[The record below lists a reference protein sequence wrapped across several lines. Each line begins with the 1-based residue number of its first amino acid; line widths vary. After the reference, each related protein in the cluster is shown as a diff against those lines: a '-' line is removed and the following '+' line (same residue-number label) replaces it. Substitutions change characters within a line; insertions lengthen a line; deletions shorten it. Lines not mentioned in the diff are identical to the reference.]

1 MVVRKQLFRDK
12 KDLIMQKKA
21 ASIFVQT
28 LKNHGVD
35 RFFCV
40 PGESYLS
47 VMDELL
53 YSPGI
58 DVVTC
63 RHEGGAGFMAVADA
77 KCTGKAGV
85 AFVSRGPGATN
96 ASISV
101 HSAHQGGIPMVL
113 FIGQVNR
120 ISTGKMH
127 LQEMDFIKTFSDMAK
142 HVEQINTPSEIA
154 NVTARAFH
162 IAQSGIPGPVV
173 IAIPTDVLETKID
186 IQDVKQIKINPPL
199 AFPDKVEEI
208 SEILSKAQKPVL
220 VVGGQIHSSNS
231 ARDLVKLVAEKHN
244 LPVLCTYEHQDIV
257 SHDSIHYAGELGLR
271 PPEPVRKN
279 ALEADVVLV
288 VGHRFNGVPN
298 MAYKFPSTNQTFIHV
313 IPDPNSVGKIFR
325 TDHAIVADC
334 EDFLKQLSLIGDKKT
349 INKRNEWV
357 NLCHERYLNNEATL
371 SPRNANDGLDFA
383 HLIDG
388 LGKLA
393 PDNCII
399 TNDAGNFT
407 SWMHHRF
414 PFRSSMKLIGSEI
427 GAMGMGIPAAIAAAI
442 RYPDRQVFSL
452 VGDGG
457 ALMTGSELA
466 TAVAQ
471 KAKIRVIVANN
482 QHYGT
487 IRYHQELHFPTRDHY
502 ATNLVNPNFAKYGE
516 SFGLKCFTIEKIEEI
531 LPTIKKAMQVDGP
544 SLIEFKMSLELNTS
558 TTTISQ
564 LQMKK

>member
-1 MVVRKQLFRDK
+1 MT
-12 KDLIMQKKA
+12 KKA
-21 ASIFVQT
+21 ASVFVQT

-53 YSPGI
+53 HSPGI

-113 FIGQVNR
+113 FIGQINR

-162 IAQSGIPGPVV
+162 IAESGIPGPVV
-173 IAIPTDVLETKID
+173 IAIPTDVLETKVEIA
-186 IQDVKQIKINPPL
+186 DVKQIKINPPL
-199 AFPDKVEEI
+199 AFPSKVKEVSDELY
-208 SEILSKAQKPVL
+208 SAKRPVL
-220 VVGGQIHSSNS
+220 VVGGQIHISDK
-231 ARDLVKLVAEKHN
+231 ARKLVQIVAEKYN
-244 LPVLCTYEHQDIV
+244 LPVLCTYEHQDIF
-257 SHDSIHYAGELGLR
+257 SHNHKHYAGELGLR
-271 PPEPVRKN
+271 PPEPIRKN
-279 ALEADVVLV
+279 ALEADLVLV

-298 MAYKFPSTNQTFIHV
+298 MAYKFPSPKQKFIHV
-313 IPDPNSVGKIFR
+313 LPDPNSIGKIFR
-325 TDHAIVADC
+325 TDLSIVADG
-334 EDFLKQLSLIGDKKT
+334 ENFLEQLSMVDS
-349 INKRNEWV
+349 NKVSSNKDEWV
-357 NLCHERYLNNEATL
+357 KLCHNRYLENDATKP
-371 SPRNANDGLDFA
+371 PRNANDGLDFA
-383 HLIDG
+383 HLIDS

-393 PDNCII
+393 PEDAII

-414 PFRSSMKLIGSEI
+414 PFKSSMKLIGSEI
-427 GAMGMGIPAAIAAAI
+427 GAMGMGIPAGVAAAL
-442 RYPDRQVFSL
+442 RYPNRQVFSI

-471 KAKIRVIVANN
+471 KAKIRVIIANN

-487 IRYHQELHFPTRDHY
+487 IRYHQEVHFPSRNHY
-502 ATNLVNPNFAKYGE
+502 ATNLVNPDFAKYGE
-516 SFGLKCFTIEKIEEI
+516 SFGLQCFTINEVEDII
-531 LPTIKKAMQVDGP
+531 PTIQKAMEVDGP

-564 LQMKK
+564 LQIK

>member
-1 MVVRKQLFRDK
+1 ML
-12 KDLIMQKKA
+12 KKA
-21 ASIFVQT
+21 ASVFVQT

-58 DVVTC
+58 EVVTC

-101 HSAHQGGIPMVL
+101 HSAHQGGVPMVL

-162 IAQSGIPGPVV
+162 IAESGIPGPVV
-173 IAIPTDVLETKID
+173 IAIPTDVLESKIESE
-186 IQDVKQIKINPPL
+186 DVKRIKINPPL
-199 AFPDKVEEI
+199 AFPEKVKEV
-208 SEILSKAQKPVL
+208 SNLLSNAKKPVL
-220 VVGGQIHSSNS
+220 VVGGQVHITTRS
-231 ARDLVKLVAEKHN
+231 RKLVEKVAKVHN

-257 SHDSIHYAGELGLR
+257 SNDNLHYAGELGLR

-279 ALEADVVLV
+279 ALEADLVLV

-298 MAYKFPSTNQTFIHV
+298 MAYKFPSSKQTFIHV
-313 IPDPNSVGKIFR
+313 IPDPNTIGKIFR
-325 TDHAIVADC
+325 TDMGIVADS
-334 EDFLKQLSLIGDKKT
+334 ENFLDQLSKFS
-349 INKRNEWV
+349 NNNANNERNEWV
-357 NLCHERYLNNEATL
+357 KLCHYRYLNNDATIT
-371 SPRNANDGLDFA
+371 PRNANDGLDFA
-383 HLIDG
+383 HFIDG
-388 LGKLA
+388 LGKIA
-393 PDNCII
+393 PENSII

-414 PFRSSMKLIGSEI
+414 PFKSTMKLIGSEI
-427 GAMGMGIPAAIAAAI
+427 GAMGMGIPAGIAASL
-442 RYPDRQVFSL
+442 RFPDKQVFSI

-466 TAVAQ
+466 TAVAH

-482 QHYGT
+482 NHYGT
-487 IRYHQELHFPTRDHY
+487 IRYHQEVHFPTRDHY
-502 ATNLVNPNFAKYGE
+502 ATNLVNPDFAKYGE
-516 SFGLKCFTIEKIEEI
+516 SFGLKCFTINETEEI
-531 LPTIKKAMQVDGP
+531 LPTIKSAMEVDGP
-544 SLIEFKMSLELNTS
+544 SLVEFKMSLELNTS
-558 TTTISQ
+558 TRTISQ
-564 LQMKK
+564 LQI

>member
-1 MVVRKQLFRDK
+1 MT
-12 KDLIMQKKA
+12 KKA
-21 ASIFVQT
+21 ASVFVQT

-53 YSPGI
+53 HSPGI

-113 FIGQVNR
+113 FIGQINR

-162 IAQSGIPGPVV
+162 IAESGIPGPVV
-173 IAIPTDVLETKID
+173 IAIPTDVLESKVEIAD
-186 IQDVKQIKINPPL
+186 AKQIKINPPL
-199 AFPDKVEEI
+199 AFPSKVKEVS
-208 SEILSKAQKPVL
+208 SELHSAKKPVL
-220 VVGGQIHSSNS
+220 VVGGQIHVSDK
-231 ARDLVKLVAEKHN
+231 ARKLVQVVAEKYN
-244 LPVLCTYEHQDIV
+244 LPVLCTYEHQDIF
-257 SHDSIHYAGELGLR
+257 SHNHKHYAGELGLR
-271 PPEPVRKN
+271 PPEPIRQN
-279 ALEADVVLV
+279 ALEADLVLV

-298 MAYKFPSTNQTFIHV
+298 MAYKFPSPKQKFIHV
-313 IPDPNSVGKIFR
+313 LPDPNSIGKIFR
-325 TDHAIVADC
+325 TDLSIVADG
-334 EDFLKQLSLIGDKKT
+334 ENFLEQLSKIDDNLTSANKDK
-349 INKRNEWV
+349 WV
-357 NLCHERYLNNEATL
+357 SLCHQRYLENDATKP
-371 SPRNANDGLDFA
+371 PRNANDGLDFA

-388 LGKLA
+388 LGQLA
-393 PDNCII
+393 PEDAII

-414 PFRSSMKLIGSEI
+414 PFKSSMKLIGSEI
-427 GAMGMGIPAAIAAAI
+427 GAMGMGIPAGVAAAL
-442 RYPDRQVFSL
+442 RYPNRQVFSI

-471 KAKIRVIVANN
+471 KAKIRVIIANN

-487 IRYHQELHFPTRDHY
+487 IRFHQEVHFPTRNHY
-502 ATNLVNPNFAKYGE
+502 ATNLVNPDFAKYGE
-516 SFGLKCFTIEKIEEI
+516 SFGLECFTINEVEDII
-531 LPTIKKAMQVDGP
+531 PTIQKAMAVDGP

-564 LQMKK
+564 LQIK

>member
-1 MVVRKQLFRDK
+1 ML
-12 KDLIMQKKA
+12 KKA
-21 ASIFVQT
+21 ASVFVQT

-58 DVVTC
+58 EVVTC

-101 HSAHQGGIPMVL
+101 HSAHQGGVPMVL

-162 IAQSGIPGPVV
+162 IAESGIPGPVV
-173 IAIPTDVLETKID
+173 IAIPTDVLESKIESE
-186 IQDVKQIKINPPL
+186 DVKRIKINPPL
-199 AFPDKVEEI
+199 AFPEKVKEV
-208 SEILSKAQKPVL
+208 SNLLSNAKKPVL
-220 VVGGQIHSSNS
+220 VVGGQVHISTKS
-231 ARDLVKLVAEKHN
+231 RKLVEKVAKAHN
-244 LPVLCTYEHQDIV
+244 LPVLCTYEHQDII
-257 SHDSIHYAGELGLR
+257 SNDNLHYAGELGLR
-271 PPEPVRKN
+271 PPEPIRKN
-279 ALEADVVLV
+279 ALEADLVLV

-298 MAYKFPSTNQTFIHV
+298 MAYKFPSSKQMFVHV
-313 IPDPNSVGKIFR
+313 IPDPNTIGKIFR
-325 TDHAIVADC
+325 TDMGIVADS
-334 EDFLKQLSLIGDKKT
+334 ENFLEQLSNFVT
-349 INKRNEWV
+349 NCRNSERDEWV
-357 NLCHERYLNNEATL
+357 KLCHYRYLNNDATVT
-371 SPRNANDGLDFA
+371 PRNANDGLDFA
-383 HLIDG
+383 HFIDG
-388 LGKLA
+388 LGKVA
-393 PDNCII
+393 PENSII

-414 PFRSSMKLIGSEI
+414 PFKSTMKLIGSEI
-427 GAMGMGIPAAIAAAI
+427 GAMGMGIPAGIAAAL
-442 RYPDRQVFSL
+442 RFPDKQVFSI

-466 TAVAQ
+466 TAVAH

-482 QHYGT
+482 NHYGT
-487 IRYHQELHFPTRDHY
+487 IRYHQEVHFPTRDHY
-502 ATNLVNPNFAKYGE
+502 ATKLVNPDFAKYGE
-516 SFGLKCFTIEKIEEI
+516 SFGLKCFTIHNTEEI
-531 LPTIKKAMQVDGP
+531 LPTIKSAMKVDGP

-564 LQMKK
+564 LQTN

>member
-1 MVVRKQLFRDK
+1 MS
-12 KDLIMQKKA
+12 KKA
-21 ASIFVQT
+21 ASVFVQT

-58 DVVTC
+58 EVVTC

-101 HSAHQGGIPMVL
+101 HSAQQGGVPMVL

-162 IAQSGIPGPVV
+162 IAESGIPGPVV
-173 IAIPTDVLETKID
+173 IAIPTDVLETKIETE
-186 IQDVKQIKINPPL
+186 DVKRIKINPPL
-199 AFPDKVEEI
+199 AFPDKVKEV
-208 SEILSKAQKPVL
+208 SNLLSNAKKPVL
-220 VVGGQIHSSNS
+220 VVGGQVHISTRS
-231 ARDLVKLVAEKHN
+231 RKLVEKVAKAHN
-244 LPVLCTYEHQDIV
+244 LPVLCTYEHQDII
-257 SHDSIHYAGELGLR
+257 SNDNLHYAGELGLR
-271 PPEPVRKN
+271 PPEPIRKN
-279 ALEADVVLV
+279 ALEADLVLV

-298 MAYKFPSTNQTFIHV
+298 MAYKFPSSKQMFIHV
-313 IPDPNSVGKIFR
+313 IPDPNTIGKIFR
-325 TDHAIVADC
+325 TDMGIVADS
-334 EDFLKQLSLIGDKKT
+334 ENFLDQLSKFSNNNTNSERD
-349 INKRNEWV
+349 EWV
-357 NLCHERYLNNEATL
+357 KLCHYRYLNNDATET
-371 SPRNANDGLDFA
+371 PRNANDGLDFA
-383 HLIDG
+383 HFIDG
-388 LGKLA
+388 LGKIA
-393 PDNCII
+393 PENSII

-414 PFRSSMKLIGSEI
+414 PFKSTMKLIGSEI
-427 GAMGMGIPAAIAAAI
+427 GAMGMGIPAGIAAAL
-442 RYPDRQVFSL
+442 RFPDRQVFSI

-482 QHYGT
+482 NHYGT
-487 IRYHQELHFPTRDHY
+487 IRYHQEVHFPTRDHY
-502 ATNLVNPNFAKYGE
+502 ATNLVNPDFAKYGE
-516 SFGLKCFTIEKIEEI
+516 SFGLKCFTIHNTEEI
-531 LPTIKKAMQVDGP
+531 LPTIKSAMEVDGP

-564 LQMKK
+564 LQTN

>member
-1 MVVRKQLFRDK
+1 ML
-12 KDLIMQKKA
+12 KKA
-21 ASIFVQT
+21 ASVFVQT

-58 DVVTC
+58 EVVTC

-101 HSAHQGGIPMVL
+101 HSAHQGGVPMVL

-162 IAQSGIPGPVV
+162 IAESGIPGPVV
-173 IAIPTDVLETKID
+173 IAIPTDVLESKIESE
-186 IQDVKQIKINPPL
+186 DVKRIKINPPL
-199 AFPDKVEEI
+199 AFPEKVKEV
-208 SEILSKAQKPVL
+208 SNLLSNAKKPVL
-220 VVGGQIHSSNS
+220 VVGGQVHISTRS
-231 ARDLVKLVAEKHN
+231 RKLVEKVAKAHN
-244 LPVLCTYEHQDIV
+244 LPVLCTYEHQDII
-257 SHDSIHYAGELGLR
+257 SNDNLHYAGELGLR

-279 ALEADVVLV
+279 ALEADLVLV

-298 MAYKFPSTNQTFIHV
+298 MAYKFPSSKQMFIHV
-313 IPDPNSVGKIFR
+313 IPDPNTIGKIFR
-325 TDHAIVADC
+325 TDMGIVA
-334 EDFLKQLSLIGDKKT
+334 ESENFLEQLSNFVNNSK
-349 INKRNEWV
+349 NNERNEWV
-357 NLCHERYLNNEATL
+357 KLCHYRYLNNDATAT
-371 SPRNANDGLDFA
+371 PRNANDGLDFA
-383 HLIDG
+383 HFIDG
-388 LGKLA
+388 LGEIA
-393 PDNCII
+393 PENSII

-414 PFRSSMKLIGSEI
+414 PFKYTMKLIGSEI
-427 GAMGMGIPAAIAAAI
+427 GAMGMGIPAGIAAAL
-442 RYPDRQVFSL
+442 RFPDKQVFSI

-466 TAVAQ
+466 TAVAH

-482 QHYGT
+482 NHYGT
-487 IRYHQELHFPTRDHY
+487 IRYHQEVHFPTRDHY
-502 ATNLVNPNFAKYGE
+502 ATKLVNPDFAKYGE
-516 SFGLKCFTIEKIEEI
+516 SFGLKCFTIHNTEEI
-531 LPTIKKAMQVDGP
+531 LPTIKSAMKVDGP

-564 LQMKK
+564 LQTS

>member
-1 MVVRKQLFRDK
+1 MT
-12 KDLIMQKKA
+12 KKA
-21 ASIFVQT
+21 ASVFVQT

-53 YSPGI
+53 HSPGI

-63 RHEGGAGFMAVADA
+63 RHEGGAGFMAAADA

-96 ASISV
+96 ASIAV

-127 LQEMDFIKTFSDMAK
+127 LQEMDFNKTFSDMAK
-142 HVEQINTPSEIA
+142 HIEQINTPSEIA

-162 IAQSGIPGPVV
+162 IAESGIPGPVV
-173 IAIPTDVLETKID
+173 IAIPTDVLEAKVEIE
-186 IQDVKQIKINPPL
+186 DVKKIKINPPL
-199 AFPDKVEEI
+199 AFPSKVKEVSDELNSAI
-208 SEILSKAQKPVL
+208 RPVI
-220 VVGGQIHSSNS
+220 VVGGQIHVSDK
-231 ARDLVKLVAEKHN
+231 ARKLVQIVAEKYN
-244 LPVLCTYEHQDIV
+244 LPVLCTYEHQDIF
-257 SHDSIHYAGELGLR
+257 SHDHKHYAGELGLR
-271 PPEPVRKN
+271 PPEPIRQN
-279 ALEADVVLV
+279 ALEADLVLV

-298 MAYKFPSTNQTFIHV
+298 MAYKFPSLTQKFIHV
-313 IPDPNSVGKIFR
+313 LPDSNSIGKIFR
-325 TDHAIVADC
+325 TDLSIVADG
-334 EDFLKQLSLIGDKKT
+334 ENFLEQLSLIEDTKT
-349 INKRNEWV
+349 SSNKDEWV
-357 NLCHERYLNNEATL
+357 KLCHKRYLENDATKP
-371 SPRNANDGLDFA
+371 PRNANDGLDFSY
-383 HLIDG
+383 LIDG

-393 PDNCII
+393 PQNSII

-414 PFRSSMKLIGSEI
+414 PFKSSMKLIGSEI
-427 GAMGMGIPAAIAAAI
+427 GAMGMGIPAGVAASL
-442 RYPDRQVFSL
+442 RYPDRQIFSI

-487 IRYHQELHFPTRDHY
+487 IRYHQEVHFPTRNHY

-516 SFGLKCFTIEKIEEI
+516 SFGLKCFTINEVEEVI
-531 LPTIKKAMQVDGP
+531 PTIQKAMEVDGP

-558 TTTISQ
+558 TTTLTQ
-564 LQMKK
+564 LQMK

>member
-1 MVVRKQLFRDK
+1 MA
-12 KDLIMQKKA
+12 KKA
-21 ASIFVQT
+21 ASVFVKT
-28 LKNHGVD
+28 LKNHGVN

-53 YSPGI
+53 SSPGI

-77 KCTGKAGV
+77 KCTGKSGV

-101 HSAHQGGIPMVL
+101 HSAHQGAIPMVL

-154 NVTARAFH
+154 NITARAFH
-162 IAQSGIPGPVV
+162 IAESGIPGPVV
-173 IAIPTDVLETKID
+173 IAIPTDVLEAKVEVD
-186 IQDVKQIKINPPL
+186 DVKQIKVNPPL
-199 AFPDKVEEI
+199 AFPEKVVEV
-208 SEILSKAQKPVL
+208 SNILSNAKKPVL
-220 VVGGQIHSSNS
+220 VVGGQIHISTKS
-231 ARDLVKLVAEKHN
+231 RELVSKVAEIHN

-257 SHDSIHYAGELGLR
+257 SHNHPHYAGELGLR
-271 PPEPVRKN
+271 PPEPIRKN

-298 MAYKFPSTNQTFIHV
+298 MAYKFPSSKQTFIHV
-313 IPDPNSVGKIFR
+313 IPDPNTLGKIFR
-325 TDHAIVADC
+325 TDMGIVADSKN
-334 EDFLKQLSLIGDKKT
+334 FLEQLSTIEKKKT
-349 INKRNEWV
+349 NKERDEWV
-357 NLCHERYLNNEATL
+357 KLCHHRYLNNNATQP
-371 SPRNANDGLDFA
+371 PRNANDGLDFA
-383 HLIDG
+383 HLIDA
-388 LGKLA
+388 LGELA
-393 PDNCII
+393 PENSII

-414 PFRSSMKLIGSEI
+414 PFRSSMILIGSEI
-427 GAMGMGIPAAIAAAI
+427 GAMGMGIPAGVAAAL
-442 RYPDRQVFSL
+442 RFPNRQVFSI

-466 TAVAQ
+466 TAVA
-471 KAKIRVIVANN
+471 KNAKMIVIVANN

-487 IRYHQELHFPTRDHY
+487 IRYHQEVHFPTRDHY
-502 ATNLVNPNFAKYGE
+502 ATNLVNPDFAKYGE

-531 LPTIKKAMQVDGP
+531 LPAIQAAMDVNGP

-558 TTTISQ
+558 TTTITQ
-564 LQMKK
+564 LQMN

>member
-1 MVVRKQLFRDK
+1 MT
-12 KDLIMQKKA
+12 KKA
-21 ASIFVQT
+21 ASVFVQT

-53 YSPGI
+53 HSPGI

-96 ASISV
+96 ASIAV

-127 LQEMDFIKTFSDMAK
+127 LQEMDFNKTFSDMAK
-142 HVEQINTPSEIA
+142 HIEQINTPSEIA

-162 IAQSGIPGPVV
+162 IAESGIPGPVV
-173 IAIPTDVLETKID
+173 IAIPTDVLEAKVEIE
-186 IQDVKQIKINPPL
+186 DVKKIKINPPL
-199 AFPDKVEEI
+199 AFPSKVKEVSDELNSAI
-208 SEILSKAQKPVL
+208 RPVI
-220 VVGGQIHSSNS
+220 VVGGQIHVSDK
-231 ARDLVKLVAEKHN
+231 ARNLVQIVAEKYN
-244 LPVLCTYEHQDIV
+244 LPVLCTYEHQDIF
-257 SHDSIHYAGELGLR
+257 SHNHKHYAGELGLR
-271 PPEPVRKN
+271 PPEPIRQN
-279 ALEADVVLV
+279 ALEADLVLV

-298 MAYKFPSTNQTFIHV
+298 MAYKFPSSTQKFIHV
-313 IPDPNSVGKIFR
+313 LPDPNSIGKIFR
-325 TDHAIVADC
+325 TDLSIVADG
-334 EDFLKQLSLIGDKKT
+334 ENFLEQLSLIEDTKT
-349 INKRNEWV
+349 SSNKDEWV
-357 NLCHERYLNNEATL
+357 KLCHKRYLENDATKP
-371 SPRNANDGLDFA
+371 PRNANDGLDFA

-393 PDNCII
+393 PPNSII

-414 PFRSSMKLIGSEI
+414 PFKSSMRLIGSEI
-427 GAMGMGIPAAIAAAI
+427 GAMGMGIPAGVAASL
-442 RYPDRQVFSL
+442 RYPDRQIFSI

-487 IRYHQELHFPTRDHY
+487 IRYHQEVHFPTRNHY

-516 SFGLKCFTIEKIEEI
+516 SFGLKCFTINEVEEVI
-531 LPTIKKAMQVDGP
+531 PTIKKAMEVDGP

-558 TTTISQ
+558 TTTLTQ
-564 LQMKK
+564 LQIK

>member
-1 MVVRKQLFRDK
+1 ML
-12 KDLIMQKKA
+12 KKA
-21 ASIFVQT
+21 ASVFVQT

-58 DVVTC
+58 EVVTC

-101 HSAHQGGIPMVL
+101 HSAHQGGVPMVL

-162 IAQSGIPGPVV
+162 IAESGIPGPVV
-173 IAIPTDVLETKID
+173 IAIPTDVLESKIESE
-186 IQDVKQIKINPPL
+186 DVKRIKINPPL
-199 AFPDKVEEI
+199 AFPEKVKEV
-208 SEILSKAQKPVL
+208 SNLLSNAKKPVL
-220 VVGGQIHSSNS
+220 VVGGQVHITTRS
-231 ARDLVKLVAEKHN
+231 RKLVEKVAKAHN
-244 LPVLCTYEHQDIV
+244 LPVLCTYEHQDII
-257 SHDSIHYAGELGLR
+257 SNDNLHYAGELGLR
-271 PPEPVRKN
+271 PPEPIRKN
-279 ALEADVVLV
+279 ALEADLVLV

-298 MAYKFPSTNQTFIHV
+298 MAYKFPSSKQTFIHV
-313 IPDPNSVGKIFR
+313 IPDPNTIGKIFR
-325 TDHAIVADC
+325 TDMGIVADS
-334 EDFLKQLSLIGDKKT
+334 ENFLDQLSKFSNNNT
-349 INKRNEWV
+349 NNERNEWV
-357 NLCHERYLNNEATL
+357 KLCHYRYLNNDATVT
-371 SPRNANDGLDFA
+371 PRNANDGLDFA
-383 HLIDG
+383 HFIDG
-388 LGKLA
+388 LGKIA
-393 PDNCII
+393 PENSII

-414 PFRSSMKLIGSEI
+414 PFKSTMKLIGSEI
-427 GAMGMGIPAAIAAAI
+427 GAMGMGIPAGIAAAL
-442 RYPDRQVFSL
+442 RFPDRQVFSI

-466 TAVAQ
+466 TAVAH

-482 QHYGT
+482 NHYGT
-487 IRYHQELHFPTRDHY
+487 IRYHQEVHFPTRDHY
-502 ATNLVNPNFAKYGE
+502 ATNL
-516 SFGLKCFTIEKIEEI
+516 S
-531 LPTIKKAMQVDGP
+531 
-544 SLIEFKMSLELNTS
+544 
-558 TTTISQ
+558 
-564 LQMKK
+564 

>member
-1 MVVRKQLFRDK
+1 MT
-12 KDLIMQKKA
+12 KKA
-21 ASIFVQT
+21 ASVFVQT

-53 YSPGI
+53 HSPGI

-96 ASISV
+96 ASIAV

-127 LQEMDFIKTFSDMAK
+127 LQEMDFYKTFSDMAK
-142 HVEQINTPSEIA
+142 HIEQINTPSEIA

-162 IAQSGIPGPVV
+162 IAESGIPGPVV
-173 IAIPTDVLETKID
+173 IAIPTDVLEAKVEIE
-186 IQDVKQIKINPPL
+186 DVKKIKINPPL
-199 AFPDKVEEI
+199 AFPSKVKEVSDELNSAI
-208 SEILSKAQKPVL
+208 RPVI
-220 VVGGQIHSSNS
+220 VVGVQIHVSDK
-231 ARDLVKLVAEKHN
+231 ARKLVQIVAEKYN
-244 LPVLCTYEHQDIV
+244 LPVLCTYEHQDIF
-257 SHDSIHYAGELGLR
+257 SHDHKHYAGELGLR
-271 PPEPVRKN
+271 PPEPIRQN
-279 ALEADVVLV
+279 ALEADLVLV

-298 MAYKFPSTNQTFIHV
+298 MAYKFPSSTQKFIHV
-313 IPDPNSVGKIFR
+313 LPDPNSIGKIFR
-325 TDHAIVADC
+325 TDLSIVADS
-334 EDFLKQLSLIGDKKT
+334 ENFLEQLSLIEYTKT
-349 INKRNEWV
+349 SSNKNEWV
-357 NLCHERYLNNEATL
+357 KLCHKRYLENDATKP
-371 SPRNANDGLDFA
+371 PRNANDGLDFA

-393 PDNCII
+393 PHNSII

-414 PFRSSMKLIGSEI
+414 PFKSSMRLIGSEI
-427 GAMGMGIPAAIAAAI
+427 GAMGMGIPAGVAASL
-442 RYPDRQVFSL
+442 RYPDRQIFSI

-487 IRYHQELHFPTRDHY
+487 IRYHQEVHFPTRNHY

-516 SFGLKCFTIEKIEEI
+516 SFGLKCFTINEVQEVI
-531 LPTIKKAMQVDGP
+531 PTIKKAMEVDGP

-558 TTTISQ
+558 TTTLTQ
-564 LQMKK
+564 LQMK

>member
-1 MVVRKQLFRDK
+1 ML
-12 KDLIMQKKA
+12 KKA
-21 ASIFVQT
+21 ASVFVQT

-58 DVVTC
+58 EVVTC

-101 HSAHQGGIPMVL
+101 HSAHQGGVPMVL
-113 FIGQVNR
+113 FVGQVNR

-162 IAQSGIPGPVV
+162 IAESGIPGPVV
-173 IAIPTDVLETKID
+173 IAIPTDVLETKIETE
-186 IQDVKQIKINPPL
+186 DVKRIKINPPL
-199 AFPDKVEEI
+199 AFPDKVKEV
-208 SEILSKAQKPVL
+208 SDLLSNAKKPVL
-220 VVGGQIHSSNS
+220 VVGGQVHIS
-231 ARDLVKLVAEKHN
+231 ARSRKLVEEVANTHN
-244 LPVLCTYEHQDIV
+244 LPVLCTYEHQDII
-257 SHDSIHYAGELGLR
+257 SNDNLHYAGELGLR
-271 PPEPVRKN
+271 PPEPIRKN
-279 ALEADVVLV
+279 ALEADLVLV

-298 MAYKFPSTNQTFIHV
+298 MAYKFPSSKQTFIHV
-313 IPDPNSVGKIFR
+313 IPDPNTIGKIFR
-325 TDHAIVADC
+325 TDMGIVA
-334 EDFLKQLSLIGDKKT
+334 ESENFLEQLSNFVNNSK
-349 INKRNEWV
+349 NNERNEWV
-357 NLCHERYLNNEATL
+357 KLCHYRYLNNDATAT
-371 SPRNANDGLDFA
+371 PRNANDGLDFA
-383 HLIDG
+383 HFIDG
-388 LGKLA
+388 LGEIA
-393 PDNCII
+393 PENSII

-414 PFRSSMKLIGSEI
+414 PFKSTMKLIGSEI
-427 GAMGMGIPAAIAAAI
+427 GAMGMGIPAGIAAAL
-442 RYPDRQVFSL
+442 RFPDRQVFSI

-471 KAKIRVIVANN
+471 RAKIRVIVANN
-482 QHYGT
+482 NHYGT
-487 IRYHQELHFPTRDHY
+487 IRYHQEVHFPTRDHY
-502 ATNLVNPNFAKYGE
+502 ATNLVNPDFAKYGE
-516 SFGLKCFTIEKIEEI
+516 SFGLKCFIINNTEEI
-531 LPTIKKAMQVDGP
+531 LPTIKSAMEVDGP

-564 LQMKK
+564 LQTN

>member
-1 MVVRKQLFRDK
+1 MVVRKQLFKDK

-101 HSAHQGGIPMVL
+101 HSAQQGGIPMVL

-231 ARDLVKLVAEKHN
+231 ARDLVKLVVEKHN

-516 SFGLKCFTIEKIEEI
+516 SFGLECFTIEKIEEI

>member
-1 MVVRKQLFRDK
+1 MT
-12 KDLIMQKKA
+12 KKA
-21 ASIFVQT
+21 ASVFVQT

-53 YSPGI
+53 HSPGI

-63 RHEGGAGFMAVADA
+63 RHEGGAGFMAAADA

-96 ASISV
+96 ASIAV

-127 LQEMDFIKTFSDMAK
+127 LQEMDFNKTFSDMAK
-142 HVEQINTPSEIA
+142 HIEQINTPSEIA

-162 IAQSGIPGPVV
+162 IAESGIPGPVV
-173 IAIPTDVLETKID
+173 IAIPTDVLEAKVEIE
-186 IQDVKQIKINPPL
+186 DVKKIKINPPL
-199 AFPDKVEEI
+199 AFPSKVKEVSDELNSAI
-208 SEILSKAQKPVL
+208 RPVI
-220 VVGGQIHSSNS
+220 VVGGQIHVSDK
-231 ARDLVKLVAEKHN
+231 ARKLVQIVAEKYN
-244 LPVLCTYEHQDIV
+244 LPVLCTYEHQDIF
-257 SHDSIHYAGELGLR
+257 SHDHKHYAGELGLR
-271 PPEPVRKN
+271 PPEPIRQN
-279 ALEADVVLV
+279 ALEADLVLV

-298 MAYKFPSTNQTFIHV
+298 MAYKFPSLTQKFIHV
-313 IPDPNSVGKIFR
+313 LPDSNSIGKIFR
-325 TDHAIVADC
+325 TDLSIVADG
-334 EDFLKQLSLIGDKKT
+334 ENFLEQLSLIEDTKT
-349 INKRNEWV
+349 SSNKDEWV
-357 NLCHERYLNNEATL
+357 KLCHKRYLENDATKP
-371 SPRNANDGLDFA
+371 PRNANDGLDFA

-393 PDNCII
+393 PQNSII

-414 PFRSSMKLIGSEI
+414 PFKSSMKLIGSEI
-427 GAMGMGIPAAIAAAI
+427 GAMGMGIPAGVAASL
-442 RYPDRQVFSL
+442 RYPDRQIFSI

-487 IRYHQELHFPTRDHY
+487 IRYHQEVHFPTRNHY

-516 SFGLKCFTIEKIEEI
+516 SFGLKCFTINEVEEVI
-531 LPTIKKAMQVDGP
+531 PTIQKAMEVDGP

-558 TTTISQ
+558 TTTLTQ
-564 LQMKK
+564 LQMK

>member
-1 MVVRKQLFRDK
+1 ML
-12 KDLIMQKKA
+12 KKA
-21 ASIFVQT
+21 ASVFVQT

-58 DVVTC
+58 EVVTC

-101 HSAHQGGIPMVL
+101 HSAHQGGVPMVL

-162 IAQSGIPGPVV
+162 IAESGIPGPVV
-173 IAIPTDVLETKID
+173 IAIPTDVLESKIESE
-186 IQDVKQIKINPPL
+186 DVKRIKINPPL
-199 AFPDKVEEI
+199 AFPEKVKEV
-208 SEILSKAQKPVL
+208 SNLLSNAKKPVL
-220 VVGGQIHSSNS
+220 VVGGQVHITTRS
-231 ARDLVKLVAEKHN
+231 RTLVEKVAKAHN
-244 LPVLCTYEHQDIV
+244 LPVLCTYEHQDII
-257 SHDSIHYAGELGLR
+257 SNDNLHYAGELGLR
-271 PPEPVRKN
+271 PPEPIRKN
-279 ALEADVVLV
+279 ALEADLVLV

-298 MAYKFPSTNQTFIHV
+298 MAYKFPSSKQMFVHV
-313 IPDPNSVGKIFR
+313 IPDPNTIGKIFR
-325 TDHAIVADC
+325 TDMGIVADS
-334 EDFLKQLSLIGDKKT
+334 ENFLEQLSNFVT
-349 INKRNEWV
+349 NCRNSERDEWV
-357 NLCHERYLNNEATL
+357 KLCHYRYLNNDATVT
-371 SPRNANDGLDFA
+371 PRNANDGLDFA
-383 HLIDG
+383 HFIDG
-388 LGKLA
+388 LGKVA
-393 PDNCII
+393 PENSII

-414 PFRSSMKLIGSEI
+414 PFKSTMKLIGSEI
-427 GAMGMGIPAAIAAAI
+427 GAMGMGIPAGIAAAL
-442 RYPDRQVFSL
+442 RFPDKQVFSI

-466 TAVAQ
+466 TAVAH

-482 QHYGT
+482 NHYGT
-487 IRYHQELHFPTRDHY
+487 IRYHQEVHFPTRDHY
-502 ATNLVNPNFAKYGE
+502 ATKLVNPDFAKYGE
-516 SFGLKCFTIEKIEEI
+516 SFGLKCFTIYNTEQIF
-531 LPTIKKAMQVDGP
+531 PTIKSAMEVDGP

-564 LQMKK
+564 LQTN

>member
-1 MVVRKQLFRDK
+1 ML
-12 KDLIMQKKA
+12 KKA
-21 ASIFVQT
+21 ASVFVQT

-58 DVVTC
+58 EVVTC

-101 HSAHQGGIPMVL
+101 HSAHQGGVPMVL

-162 IAQSGIPGPVV
+162 IAESGIQGPVV
-173 IAIPTDVLETKID
+173 IAIPTDVLESKIESE
-186 IQDVKQIKINPPL
+186 DVKRIKINPPL
-199 AFPDKVEEI
+199 AFPEKVKEV
-208 SEILSKAQKPVL
+208 SNLLSNAKKPVL
-220 VVGGQIHSSNS
+220 VVGGQVQISTRS
-231 ARDLVKLVAEKHN
+231 RKLVEKVAKAHN
-244 LPVLCTYEHQDIV
+244 LPVLCTYEHQDII
-257 SHDSIHYAGELGLR
+257 SNDNLHYAGELGLR
-271 PPEPVRKN
+271 PPEPIRKN
-279 ALEADVVLV
+279 ALEADLVLV

-298 MAYKFPSTNQTFIHV
+298 MAYKFPSSKQIFIHV
-313 IPDPNSVGKIFR
+313 IPDPNTIGKIFR
-325 TDHAIVADC
+325 TDMGIVADS
-334 EDFLKQLSLIGDKKT
+334 ENFLEQLSNFVNNST
-349 INKRNEWV
+349 NNERNEWV
-357 NLCHERYLNNEATL
+357 KLCHYRYLNNDATAT
-371 SPRNANDGLDFA
+371 PKNANDGLDFA
-383 HLIDG
+383 HFIDG
-388 LGKLA
+388 LGEIA
-393 PDNCII
+393 PENSII

-414 PFRSSMKLIGSEI
+414 PFKSTMKLIGSEI
-427 GAMGMGIPAAIAAAI
+427 GAMGMGIPAGIAAAL
-442 RYPDRQVFSL
+442 RFPDRQVFSI

-482 QHYGT
+482 NHYGT
-487 IRYHQELHFPTRDHY
+487 IRYHQEVHFPTRHHY
-502 ATNLVNPNFAKYGE
+502 ATNLVNPDFAKYGE
-516 SFGLKCFTIEKIEEI
+516 SFGLKCFTIYNTKEI
-531 LPTIKKAMQVDGP
+531 LPTIKSAMEVEGP

-558 TTTISQ
+558 TATISQ
-564 LQMKK
+564 IQTK

>member
-1 MVVRKQLFRDK
+1 MT
-12 KDLIMQKKA
+12 KKA
-21 ASIFVQT
+21 ASVFVQT

-53 YSPGI
+53 HSPGI

-113 FIGQVNR
+113 FIGQINR

-162 IAQSGIPGPVV
+162 IAESGIPGPVV
-173 IAIPTDVLETKID
+173 IAIPTDVLETKVEIAD
-186 IQDVKQIKINPPL
+186 AKQIKINPPL
-199 AFPDKVEEI
+199 AFPSKVKEVSDELH
-208 SEILSKAQKPVL
+208 SAKRPVL
-220 VVGGQIHSSNS
+220 VVGGQIHVSDK
-231 ARDLVKLVAEKHN
+231 ARKLVQIVAEKYN
-244 LPVLCTYEHQDIV
+244 LPVLCTYEHQDIF
-257 SHDSIHYAGELGLR
+257 SHNHKHYAGELGLR
-271 PPEPVRKN
+271 PPEPIRQN
-279 ALEADVVLV
+279 ALEADLVLV

-298 MAYKFPSTNQTFIHV
+298 MAYKFPSPKQKFIHV
-313 IPDPNSVGKIFR
+313 LPDPNSIGKIFR
-325 TDHAIVADC
+325 TDLSIVADG
-334 EDFLKQLSLIGDKKT
+334 ENFLEQLSIIDGNKISSDKD
-349 INKRNEWV
+349 EWV
-357 NLCHERYLNNEATL
+357 KLCHQRYLENDATKP
-371 SPRNANDGLDFA
+371 PRNANDGLDFA

-393 PDNCII
+393 PEDAII

-414 PFRSSMKLIGSEI
+414 PFKSSMKLIGSEI
-427 GAMGMGIPAAIAAAI
+427 GAMGMGIPAGVAAAL
-442 RYPDRQVFSL
+442 RYPNRQVFSI

-471 KAKIRVIVANN
+471 KAKIRVIIANN

-487 IRYHQELHFPTRDHY
+487 IRYHQEVHFPTRNHY
-502 ATNLVNPNFAKYGE
+502 ATNLVNPDFAKYGE
-516 SFGLKCFTIEKIEEI
+516 SFGLQCFTINEVEDII
-531 LPTIKKAMQVDGP
+531 PTIQKAMEVDGP

-564 LQMKK
+564 LQMK

>member
-1 MVVRKQLFRDK
+1 ML
-12 KDLIMQKKA
+12 KKA
-21 ASIFVQT
+21 ASVFVQT

-58 DVVTC
+58 EVVTC

-101 HSAHQGGIPMVL
+101 HSAHQGGVPMVL

-162 IAQSGIPGPVV
+162 IAESGIPGPVV
-173 IAIPTDVLETKID
+173 IAIPTDVLESKIESE
-186 IQDVKQIKINPPL
+186 DVKRIKINPPL
-199 AFPDKVEEI
+199 AFPEKVKEV
-208 SEILSKAQKPVL
+208 SNLLSNAKKPVL
-220 VVGGQIHSSNS
+220 VVGGQVHISTKS
-231 ARDLVKLVAEKHN
+231 RKLVEKIAKAHN
-244 LPVLCTYEHQDIV
+244 LPVLCTYEHQDII
-257 SHDSIHYAGELGLR
+257 SNDNLHYAGELGLR
-271 PPEPVRKN
+271 PPEPIRKN
-279 ALEADVVLV
+279 ALEADLVLV

-298 MAYKFPSTNQTFIHV
+298 MAYKFPSSKQTFIHV
-313 IPDPNSVGKIFR
+313 IPDPNTIGKIFR
-325 TDHAIVADC
+325 TDMGIVADS
-334 EDFLKQLSLIGDKKT
+334 ENFLEQLSNFVNNST
-349 INKRNEWV
+349 NNERNEWV
-357 NLCHERYLNNEATL
+357 KLCHYRYLNNDATAT
-371 SPRNANDGLDFA
+371 PRNANDGLDFA
-383 HLIDG
+383 HFIDG
-388 LGKLA
+388 LGKIA
-393 PDNCII
+393 PENSII

-414 PFRSSMKLIGSEI
+414 PFKSTMKLIGSEI
-427 GAMGMGIPAAIAAAI
+427 GAMGMGIPAGIAAAL
-442 RYPDRQVFSL
+442 RFPDKQVFSI

-466 TAVAQ
+466 TAVAH

-482 QHYGT
+482 NHYGT
-487 IRYHQELHFPTRDHY
+487 IRYHQEVHFPTRDHY
-502 ATNLVNPNFAKYGE
+502 ATKLVNPDFAKYGE
-516 SFGLKCFTIEKIEEI
+516 SFGLKCFTIHNTEEI
-531 LPTIKKAMQVDGP
+531 LPTIKSAMKVDGP

-564 LQMKK
+564 LQTN

>member
-1 MVVRKQLFRDK
+1 MT
-12 KDLIMQKKA
+12 KKA
-21 ASIFVQT
+21 ASVFVQT

-53 YSPGI
+53 HSPGI

-96 ASISV
+96 ASIAV

-127 LQEMDFIKTFSDMAK
+127 LQEMDFNKTFSDMAK
-142 HVEQINTPSEIA
+142 HIEQINTPSEIA

-162 IAQSGIPGPVV
+162 IAESGIPGPVV
-173 IAIPTDVLETKID
+173 IAIPTDVLEAKVEIE
-186 IQDVKQIKINPPL
+186 DVKKIKINPPL
-199 AFPDKVEEI
+199 AFPSKVKEVSDELN
-208 SEILSKAQKPVL
+208 SAVRPVI
-220 VVGGQIHSSNS
+220 VVGGQIHVSDK
-231 ARDLVKLVAEKHN
+231 ARKLVQIVAEKYN
-244 LPVLCTYEHQDIV
+244 LPVLCTYEHQDIF
-257 SHDSIHYAGELGLR
+257 SHDHKHYAGELGLR
-271 PPEPVRKN
+271 PPEPIRQN
-279 ALEADVVLV
+279 ALEADLVLV

-298 MAYKFPSTNQTFIHV
+298 MAYKFPSSTQKFIHV
-313 IPDPNSVGKIFR
+313 LPDPNSIGKIFR
-325 TDHAIVADC
+325 TDLSIVADS
-334 EDFLKQLSLIGDKKT
+334 ENFLEQLSLIEYTKT
-349 INKRNEWV
+349 SSNKNEWV
-357 NLCHERYLNNEATL
+357 KLCHKRYLENDATKP
-371 SPRNANDGLDFA
+371 PRNANDGLDFA

-393 PDNCII
+393 PQNSII

-414 PFRSSMKLIGSEI
+414 PFKSSMRLIGSEI
-427 GAMGMGIPAAIAAAI
+427 GAMGMGIPAGVAASL
-442 RYPDRQVFSL
+442 RYPDRQIFSI

-487 IRYHQELHFPTRDHY
+487 IRYHQEVHFPTRNHY

-516 SFGLKCFTIEKIEEI
+516 SFGLKCFTINEVEEVI
-531 LPTIKKAMQVDGP
+531 PTIKKAMEVDGP

-558 TTTISQ
+558 TTTLTQ
-564 LQMKK
+564 LQMK

>member
-1 MVVRKQLFRDK
+1 MT
-12 KDLIMQKKA
+12 KKA
-21 ASIFVQT
+21 ASVFVQT

-53 YSPGI
+53 HSPGI

-96 ASISV
+96 ASIAV

-127 LQEMDFIKTFSDMAK
+127 LQEMDFNKTFSDMAK
-142 HVEQINTPSEIA
+142 HIEQINTPSEIA

-162 IAQSGIPGPVV
+162 IAESGIPGPVV
-173 IAIPTDVLETKID
+173 IAIPTDVLEAKVEIE
-186 IQDVKQIKINPPL
+186 DVKKIKINPPL
-199 AFPDKVEEI
+199 AFPSKVKEVSDELNSAI
-208 SEILSKAQKPVL
+208 RPVI
-220 VVGGQIHSSNS
+220 VVGGQIHVSDK
-231 ARDLVKLVAEKHN
+231 ARKLVQIVAEKYN
-244 LPVLCTYEHQDIV
+244 LPVLCTYEHQDIF
-257 SHDSIHYAGELGLR
+257 SHDHKHYAGELGLR
-271 PPEPVRKN
+271 PPEPIRQN
-279 ALEADVVLV
+279 ALEADLVLV

-298 MAYKFPSTNQTFIHV
+298 MAYKFPSSTQKFIHV
-313 IPDPNSVGKIFR
+313 LPDPNSIGKIFR
-325 TDHAIVADC
+325 TDLSIVADS
-334 EDFLKQLSLIGDKKT
+334 ENFLEQLSLIEDTKT
-349 INKRNEWV
+349 SSNKNEWV
-357 NLCHERYLNNEATL
+357 KLCHKRYLENDATKP
-371 SPRNANDGLDFA
+371 PRNANDGLDFA

-393 PDNCII
+393 PHNSII

-414 PFRSSMKLIGSEI
+414 PFKSSMRLIGSEI
-427 GAMGMGIPAAIAAAI
+427 GAMGMGIPAGVAASL
-442 RYPDRQVFSL
+442 RYPDRQIFSI

-487 IRYHQELHFPTRDHY
+487 IRYHQEVHFPTRNHY

-516 SFGLKCFTIEKIEEI
+516 SFGLKCFTINEVEEVI
-531 LPTIKKAMQVDGP
+531 PTIKKAMEVDGP

-558 TTTISQ
+558 TTTLTQ
-564 LQMKK
+564 LQMK

>member
-1 MVVRKQLFRDK
+1 MT
-12 KDLIMQKKA
+12 KKA
-21 ASIFVQT
+21 ASVFVQT
-28 LKNHGVD
+28 LKNHSVD

-53 YSPGI
+53 HSPGI

-96 ASISV
+96 ASIAV

-127 LQEMDFIKTFSDMAK
+127 LQEMDFNKTFSDMAK
-142 HVEQINTPSEIA
+142 HIEQINTPSEIA

-162 IAQSGIPGPVV
+162 IAESGIPGPVV
-173 IAIPTDVLETKID
+173 IAIPTDVLEAKVEIE
-186 IQDVKQIKINPPL
+186 DVKKIKINPPL
-199 AFPDKVEEI
+199 AFPSKVKEVSDELN
-208 SEILSKAQKPVL
+208 SAKRPVI
-220 VVGGQIHSSNS
+220 VVGGQIHVSDK
-231 ARDLVKLVAEKHN
+231 ARKLVQIVAEKYN
-244 LPVLCTYEHQDIV
+244 LPVLCTYEHQDIL
-257 SHDSIHYAGELGLR
+257 SHDHKHYAGELGLR
-271 PPEPVRKN
+271 PPEPIKQN
-279 ALEADVVLV
+279 ALEADLVLV

-298 MAYKFPSTNQTFIHV
+298 MAYKFPSSTQKFIHV
-313 IPDPNSVGKIFR
+313 LPDPNSIGKIFR
-325 TDHAIVADC
+325 TDLSIVADG
-334 EDFLKQLSLIGDKKT
+334 ENFLEQLSLIEDTKSSS
-349 INKRNEWV
+349 NKDEWV
-357 NLCHERYLNNEATL
+357 KLCHKRYLENDATKP
-371 SPRNANDGLDFA
+371 PRNANDGLDFA

-393 PDNCII
+393 PQNSII

-414 PFRSSMKLIGSEI
+414 PFKSSMRLIGSEI
-427 GAMGMGIPAAIAAAI
+427 GAMGMGIPAGVAASL
-442 RYPDRQVFSL
+442 RYPDRQIFSI

-466 TAVAQ
+466 TAVAH

-487 IRYHQELHFPTRDHY
+487 IRYHQEVHFPTRNHY

-516 SFGLKCFTIEKIEEI
+516 SFGLKCFTINEVEEVI
-531 LPTIKKAMQVDGP
+531 PTIQKAMEVDGP

-558 TTTISQ
+558 TTTLTQ
-564 LQMKK
+564 LQMK

>member
-1 MVVRKQLFRDK
+1 
-12 KDLIMQKKA
+12 MQKKA

-113 FIGQVNR
+113 FIGQINR

-516 SFGLKCFTIEKIEEI
+516 SFGLECFTIEKIEEI

>member
-1 MVVRKQLFRDK
+1 ML
-12 KDLIMQKKA
+12 KKA
-21 ASIFVQT
+21 ASVFVQT

-58 DVVTC
+58 EVVTC

-101 HSAHQGGIPMVL
+101 HSAHQGGVPMVL

-142 HVEQINTPSEIA
+142 HVEQINIPSEIA

-162 IAQSGIPGPVV
+162 IAESGIPGPVV
-173 IAIPTDVLETKID
+173 IAIPTDVLESKIESE
-186 IQDVKQIKINPPL
+186 DVKRIKINPPL
-199 AFPDKVEEI
+199 AFPEKVKEV
-208 SEILSKAQKPVL
+208 SNLLSNAKKPVL
-220 VVGGQIHSSNS
+220 VVGGQVHTSVRS
-231 ARDLVKLVAEKHN
+231 RKLVEEVAKAHN
-244 LPVLCTYEHQDIV
+244 LPVLCTYEHQDII
-257 SHDSIHYAGELGLR
+257 SNDNLYYAGELGLR
-271 PPEPVRKN
+271 PPEPIRKN
-279 ALEADVVLV
+279 ALEADLVLV

-298 MAYKFPSTNQTFIHV
+298 MAYKFPSSKQTFIHV
-313 IPDPNSVGKIFR
+313 IPDPNIIGKIFR
-325 TDHAIVADC
+325 TDMGIVADS
-334 EDFLKQLSLIGDKKT
+334 ENFLDQLSKFS
-349 INKRNEWV
+349 NNNRNNERNEWIK
-357 NLCHERYLNNEATL
+357 LCHYRYLNNDATVT
-371 SPRNANDGLDFA
+371 PRNANDGLDFA
-383 HLIDG
+383 HFIDG
-388 LGKLA
+388 LGKIA
-393 PDNCII
+393 PENSII

-414 PFRSSMKLIGSEI
+414 PFKSTMKLIGSEI
-427 GAMGMGIPAAIAAAI
+427 GAMGMGIPAGIAAAL
-442 RYPDRQVFSL
+442 RFPDRQVFSI

-482 QHYGT
+482 NHYGT
-487 IRYHQELHFPTRDHY
+487 IRYHQEVHFPTRDHY
-502 ATNLVNPNFAKYGE
+502 ATNLVNPDFAKYGE
-516 SFGLKCFTIEKIEEI
+516 SFGLKCFTIYNTEEI
-531 LPTIKKAMQVDGP
+531 LPTIKSAMEINGP

-558 TTTISQ
+558 TATISQ
-564 LQMKK
+564 LQTK

>member
-1 MVVRKQLFRDK
+1 MT
-12 KDLIMQKKA
+12 KKA
-21 ASIFVQT
+21 ASVFVQT

-53 YSPGI
+53 HSPEI

-63 RHEGGAGFMAVADA
+63 RHEGGAGFMAAADA

-96 ASISV
+96 ASIAV

-127 LQEMDFIKTFSDMAK
+127 LQEMDFNKTFSDMAK
-142 HVEQINTPSEIA
+142 HIEQINTPSEIA

-162 IAQSGIPGPVV
+162 IAESGIPGPVV
-173 IAIPTDVLETKID
+173 IAIPTDVLEAKVEIE
-186 IQDVKQIKINPPL
+186 DVKKIKINPPL
-199 AFPDKVEEI
+199 AFPSKVKEVSDELN
-208 SEILSKAQKPVL
+208 SAKKPVI
-220 VVGGQIHSSNS
+220 VVGGQIHVSDK
-231 ARDLVKLVAEKHN
+231 ARKLVQIVAEKYN
-244 LPVLCTYEHQDIV
+244 LPVLCTYEHQDIF
-257 SHDSIHYAGELGLR
+257 SHDHKHYAGELGLR
-271 PPEPVRKN
+271 PPEPIRQN
-279 ALEADVVLV
+279 ALEADLVLV

-298 MAYKFPSTNQTFIHV
+298 MAYKFPSSTQKFIHV
-313 IPDPNSVGKIFR
+313 LPDPNSIGKIFR
-325 TDHAIVADC
+325 TDLSIVADS
-334 EDFLKQLSLIGDKKT
+334 ENFLEQLSLMEYTKT
-349 INKRNEWV
+349 SSNKNEWV
-357 NLCHERYLNNEATL
+357 KLCHKRYLENDATKP
-371 SPRNANDGLDFA
+371 PRNANDGLDFA

-393 PDNCII
+393 PQNSII

-414 PFRSSMKLIGSEI
+414 PFKSSMRLIGSEI
-427 GAMGMGIPAAIAAAI
+427 GAMGMGIPAGVAASL
-442 RYPDRQVFSL
+442 RYPDRQIFSI

-487 IRYHQELHFPTRDHY
+487 IRYHQEVHFPTRNHY

-516 SFGLKCFTIEKIEEI
+516 SFGLKCFTINEVEEVI
-531 LPTIKKAMQVDGP
+531 PTIQKAMEVDGP

-558 TTTISQ
+558 TTTLTQ
-564 LQMKK
+564 LQMK

>member
-1 MVVRKQLFRDK
+1 MT
-12 KDLIMQKKA
+12 KKA
-21 ASIFVQT
+21 ASVFVQT

-53 YSPGI
+53 HSPGI

-96 ASISV
+96 ASIAV

-127 LQEMDFIKTFSDMAK
+127 LQEMDFNKTFSDMAK
-142 HVEQINTPSEIA
+142 HIEQINTPSEIA

-162 IAQSGIPGPVV
+162 IAESGIPGPVV
-173 IAIPTDVLETKID
+173 IAIPTDVLEAKVEIE
-186 IQDVKQIKINPPL
+186 DVKKIKINPPL
-199 AFPDKVEEI
+199 AFPSKVKEVSDELNSAI
-208 SEILSKAQKPVL
+208 RPVI
-220 VVGGQIHSSNS
+220 VVGGQIHVSDK
-231 ARDLVKLVAEKHN
+231 ARKLVQIVAEKYN
-244 LPVLCTYEHQDIV
+244 LPVLCTYEHQDIF
-257 SHDSIHYAGELGLR
+257 SHDHKHYAGELGLR
-271 PPEPVRKN
+271 PPEPIRQN
-279 ALEADVVLV
+279 ALEADLVLV

-298 MAYKFPSTNQTFIHV
+298 MAYKFPSSTQKFIHV
-313 IPDPNSVGKIFR
+313 LPDPNSIGKIFR
-325 TDHAIVADC
+325 TDLSIVADG
-334 EDFLKQLSLIGDKKT
+334 ENFLEQLSLLDHTKTSSDKD
-349 INKRNEWV
+349 EWV
-357 NLCHERYLNNEATL
+357 KLCHKRYLENDATKP
-371 SPRNANDGLDFA
+371 PRNANDGLDFA

-393 PDNCII
+393 PQNSII

-414 PFRSSMKLIGSEI
+414 PFKSSMRLIGSEI
-427 GAMGMGIPAAIAAAI
+427 GAMGMGIPAGVAASL
-442 RYPDRQVFSL
+442 RYPDRQIFSI

-487 IRYHQELHFPTRDHY
+487 IRYHQEVHFPTRNHY

-516 SFGLKCFTIEKIEEI
+516 SFGLKCFTINEVEEVI
-531 LPTIKKAMQVDGP
+531 PTIKKAMEVDGP

-558 TTTISQ
+558 TTTLTQ
-564 LQMKK
+564 LQMK

>member
-1 MVVRKQLFRDK
+1 MT
-12 KDLIMQKKA
+12 KKA
-21 ASIFVQT
+21 ASVFVQT

-53 YSPGI
+53 HSPGI

-96 ASISV
+96 ASIAV

-127 LQEMDFIKTFSDMAK
+127 LQEMDFNKTFSDMAK
-142 HVEQINTPSEIA
+142 HIEQINTPSEIA

-162 IAQSGIPGPVV
+162 IAESGIPGPVV
-173 IAIPTDVLETKID
+173 IAIPTDVLEAKVEIE
-186 IQDVKQIKINPPL
+186 DVRKIKINPPL
-199 AFPDKVEEI
+199 AFPSKVKEVSDELNSAI
-208 SEILSKAQKPVL
+208 RPVI
-220 VVGGQIHSSNS
+220 VVGGQIHVSDK
-231 ARDLVKLVAEKHN
+231 ARKLVQIVAEKYN
-244 LPVLCTYEHQDIV
+244 LPVLCTYEHQDIF
-257 SHDSIHYAGELGLR
+257 SHDHKHYAGELGLR
-271 PPEPVRKN
+271 PPEPIRQN
-279 ALEADVVLV
+279 ALEADLVLV

-298 MAYKFPSTNQTFIHV
+298 MAYKFPSSTQKFIHV
-313 IPDPNSVGKIFR
+313 LPDPNSIGKIFR
-325 TDHAIVADC
+325 TDLSIVADS
-334 EDFLKQLSLIGDKKT
+334 ENFLEQLSLIEDTKT
-349 INKRNEWV
+349 SSNKNEWV
-357 NLCHERYLNNEATL
+357 KLCHKRYLENDATKP
-371 SPRNANDGLDFA
+371 PRNANDGLDFA

-393 PDNCII
+393 PQNSII

-414 PFRSSMKLIGSEI
+414 PFKSSMRLIGSEI
-427 GAMGMGIPAAIAAAI
+427 GAMGMGIPAGVAASL
-442 RYPDRQVFSL
+442 RYPDRQIFSI

-487 IRYHQELHFPTRDHY
+487 IRYHQEVHFPTRNHY

-516 SFGLKCFTIEKIEEI
+516 SFGLKCFTINEVEEVI
-531 LPTIKKAMQVDGP
+531 PTIQKAMEVDGP

-558 TTTISQ
+558 TTTLTQ
-564 LQMKK
+564 LQMK

>member
-1 MVVRKQLFRDK
+1 ML
-12 KDLIMQKKA
+12 KKA
-21 ASIFVQT
+21 ASVFVQT

-58 DVVTC
+58 EVVTC

-101 HSAHQGGIPMVL
+101 HSAQQGGVPMVL
-113 FIGQVNR
+113 FVGQVNR

-162 IAQSGIPGPVV
+162 IAESGIPGPVV
-173 IAIPTDVLETKID
+173 IAIPTDVLESKIESE
-186 IQDVKQIKINPPL
+186 DVKRIKINPPL
-199 AFPDKVEEI
+199 AFPEKVKEV
-208 SEILSKAQKPVL
+208 SNLLSNAKKPVL
-220 VVGGQIHSSNS
+220 VVGGQVHITTRS
-231 ARDLVKLVAEKHN
+231 RKLVEKVAKAHN

-257 SHDSIHYAGELGLR
+257 SNDNLHYAGELGLR

-279 ALEADVVLV
+279 ALEADLVLV

-298 MAYKFPSTNQTFIHV
+298 LAYKFPSSKQTFIHV
-313 IPDPNSVGKIFR
+313 IPDPNTIGKIFR
-325 TDHAIVADC
+325 TDMGIVADS
-334 EDFLKQLSLIGDKKT
+334 ENFLEQLSNFANDN
-349 INKRNEWV
+349 INNERNEWV
-357 NLCHERYLNNEATL
+357 KLCHYRYLNNDATVT
-371 SPRNANDGLDFA
+371 PRNANDGLDFA

-388 LGKLA
+388 LGELA
-393 PDNCII
+393 PENSII

-414 PFRSSMKLIGSEI
+414 PFKSTMKLIGSEI
-427 GAMGMGIPAAIAAAI
+427 GAMGMGIPAGIAAAL
-442 RYPDRQVFSL
+442 RFPDRQVFSI

-482 QHYGT
+482 NHYGT
-487 IRYHQELHFPTRDHY
+487 IRYHQEVHFPTRDHY
-502 ATNLVNPNFAKYGE
+502 ATNLVNPDFAKYGE
-516 SFGLKCFTIEKIEEI
+516 SFGLKCFTIYNTEEI
-531 LPTIKKAMQVDGP
+531 LPTIKSVMEVDGP

-564 LQMKK
+564 LQTN

>member
-1 MVVRKQLFRDK
+1 MT
-12 KDLIMQKKA
+12 KKA
-21 ASIFVQT
+21 ASVFVQT

-53 YSPGI
+53 HSPGI

-113 FIGQVNR
+113 FIGQINR

-162 IAQSGIPGPVV
+162 IAESGIPGPVV
-173 IAIPTDVLETKID
+173 IAIPTDVLESKVEIAD
-186 IQDVKQIKINPPL
+186 AKQIKINPPL
-199 AFPDKVEEI
+199 AFPSKVKEVSDELH
-208 SEILSKAQKPVL
+208 SAKRPVL
-220 VVGGQIHSSNS
+220 VVGGQIHVSDK
-231 ARDLVKLVAEKHN
+231 ARKLVQIVAEKYN
-244 LPVLCTYEHQDIV
+244 LPVLCTYEHQDIF
-257 SHDSIHYAGELGLR
+257 SHNHKHYAGELGLR
-271 PPEPVRKN
+271 PPEPIRQN
-279 ALEADVVLV
+279 ALEADLVLV

-298 MAYKFPSTNQTFIHV
+298 MAYKFPSPKQKFIHV
-313 IPDPNSVGKIFR
+313 LPDPNSIGKIFR
-325 TDHAIVADC
+325 TDLSIVADG
-334 EDFLKQLSLIGDKKT
+334 ENFLEQLSIIDGNKISSDKD
-349 INKRNEWV
+349 EWV
-357 NLCHERYLNNEATL
+357 KLCHKRYLENDATKP
-371 SPRNANDGLDFA
+371 PRNANDGLDFA

-393 PDNCII
+393 PEDAII

-414 PFRSSMKLIGSEI
+414 PFKSSMKLIGSEI
-427 GAMGMGIPAAIAAAI
+427 GAMGMGIPAGVAAAL
-442 RYPDRQVFSL
+442 RYPNKQVFSI

-487 IRYHQELHFPTRDHY
+487 IRYHQEVHFPTRNHY
-502 ATNLVNPNFAKYGE
+502 ATNLVNPDFAKYGE
-516 SFGLKCFTIEKIEEI
+516 SFGLQCFTINEVEDII
-531 LPTIKKAMQVDGP
+531 PTIQKAMAVDGP
-544 SLIEFKMSLELNTS
+544 SLIEFKMSLEINTS
-558 TTTISQ
+558 TTTLTQ
-564 LQMKK
+564 LQIK

>member
-1 MVVRKQLFRDK
+1 M
-12 KDLIMQKKA
+12 IKKA
-21 ASIFVQT
+21 ASVFVQT

-53 YSPGI
+53 HSPGI

-63 RHEGGAGFMAVADA
+63 RHEGGAGFMAAADA

-96 ASISV
+96 ASIAV

-127 LQEMDFIKTFSDMAK
+127 LQEMDFNKTFSDMAK
-142 HVEQINTPSEIA
+142 HIEQINTPSEIA

-162 IAQSGIPGPVV
+162 IAESGIPGPVV
-173 IAIPTDVLETKID
+173 IAIPTDVLEAKVEIE
-186 IQDVKQIKINPPL
+186 DVKKIKINPPL
-199 AFPDKVEEI
+199 AFPSKVKEVSDELN
-208 SEILSKAQKPVL
+208 SAKRPVI
-220 VVGGQIHSSNS
+220 VVGGQIHVSDK
-231 ARDLVKLVAEKHN
+231 ARKLVQIVAEKYN
-244 LPVLCTYEHQDIV
+244 LPVLCTYEHQDIF
-257 SHDSIHYAGELGLR
+257 SHDHKHYAGELGLR
-271 PPEPVRKN
+271 PPEPIRQN
-279 ALEADVVLV
+279 ALEADLVLV

-298 MAYKFPSTNQTFIHV
+298 MAYKFPSSTQKFIHV
-313 IPDPNSVGKIFR
+313 LPDPNSIGKIFR
-325 TDHAIVADC
+325 TDLSIVADG
-334 EDFLKQLSLIGDKKT
+334 ENFLEQLSLIDDTKT
-349 INKRNEWV
+349 SSNKDEWV
-357 NLCHERYLNNEATL
+357 KLSHKRYLENDATKP
-371 SPRNANDGLDFA
+371 PRNANDGLDFA

-393 PDNCII
+393 PQNSII

-414 PFRSSMKLIGSEI
+414 PFKSSMRLIGSEI
-427 GAMGMGIPAAIAAAI
+427 GAMGMGIPAGVAASL
-442 RYPDRQVFSL
+442 RYPDRQIFSI

-487 IRYHQELHFPTRDHY
+487 IRYHQEVHFPTRNHY

-516 SFGLKCFTIEKIEEI
+516 SFGLKCFTINEVEEI
-531 LPTIKKAMQVDGP
+531 IPTIQQAMEVDGP

-564 LQMKK
+564 LQT

>member
-1 MVVRKQLFRDK
+1 MT
-12 KDLIMQKKA
+12 KKA
-21 ASIFVQT
+21 ASVFVQT

-53 YSPGI
+53 HSPGI

-96 ASISV
+96 ASIAV

-127 LQEMDFIKTFSDMAK
+127 LQEMDFNKTFSDMAK
-142 HVEQINTPSEIA
+142 HIEQINTPSEIA

-162 IAQSGIPGPVV
+162 IAESGIPGPVV
-173 IAIPTDVLETKID
+173 IAIPTDVLEAKVEIE
-186 IQDVKQIKINPPL
+186 DVKKIKINPPL
-199 AFPDKVEEI
+199 AFPSKVKEVSDELNSAI
-208 SEILSKAQKPVL
+208 RPVI
-220 VVGGQIHSSNS
+220 VVGGQIHVSDK
-231 ARDLVKLVAEKHN
+231 ARKLVQIVAEKYN
-244 LPVLCTYEHQDIV
+244 LPVLCTYEHQDIF
-257 SHDSIHYAGELGLR
+257 SHDHKHYAGELGLR
-271 PPEPVRKN
+271 PPEPIRQN
-279 ALEADVVLV
+279 ALEADLVLV

-298 MAYKFPSTNQTFIHV
+298 MAYKFPSSTQKFIHV
-313 IPDPNSVGKIFR
+313 LPDPNSIGKIFR
-325 TDHAIVADC
+325 TDLSIVADS
-334 EDFLKQLSLIGDKKT
+334 ENFLEQLSLIEDTKT
-349 INKRNEWV
+349 SSNKDEWV
-357 NLCHERYLNNEATL
+357 KLCHKRYLENDATKP
-371 SPRNANDGLDFA
+371 PRNANDGLDFA

-393 PDNCII
+393 PQNSII

-414 PFRSSMKLIGSEI
+414 PFKSSMRLIGSEI
-427 GAMGMGIPAAIAAAI
+427 GAMGMGIPAGVAASL
-442 RYPDRQVFSL
+442 RYPDRQIFSI

-487 IRYHQELHFPTRDHY
+487 IRYHQEVHFPTRNHY

-516 SFGLKCFTIEKIEEI
+516 SFGLKCFTINEVEEVI
-531 LPTIKKAMQVDGP
+531 PTIKKAMEVDGP

-558 TTTISQ
+558 TTTLTQ
-564 LQMKK
+564 LQMK

>member
-1 MVVRKQLFRDK
+1 ML
-12 KDLIMQKKA
+12 KKA
-21 ASIFVQT
+21 ASVFVQT

-58 DVVTC
+58 EVVTC

-101 HSAHQGGIPMVL
+101 HSAHQGGVPMVL

-162 IAQSGIPGPVV
+162 IAESGIPGPVV
-173 IAIPTDVLETKID
+173 IAIPTDVLESKIETE
-186 IQDVKQIKINPPL
+186 DVKRIKINPPL
-199 AFPDKVEEI
+199 AFPDKVKEV
-208 SEILSKAQKPVL
+208 SDLLSNAKKPVL
-220 VVGGQIHSSNS
+220 VVGGQVHIS
-231 ARDLVKLVAEKHN
+231 ARSRKLVEEVANTHN
-244 LPVLCTYEHQDIV
+244 LPVLCTYEHQDII
-257 SHDSIHYAGELGLR
+257 SNDNLHYAGELGLR
-271 PPEPVRKN
+271 PPEPIRKN
-279 ALEADVVLV
+279 ALEADLVLI

-298 MAYKFPSTNQTFIHV
+298 MAYKFPSSKQTFIHV
-313 IPDPNSVGKIFR
+313 IPDPNTIGKIFR
-325 TDHAIVADC
+325 TDMGIVADS
-334 EDFLKQLSLIGDKKT
+334 ENFLDQLSKVSNTNTNSERD
-349 INKRNEWV
+349 EWV
-357 NLCHERYLNNEATL
+357 KLCHYRYLNNDSTVT
-371 SPRNANDGLDFA
+371 PRNANDGLDFA
-383 HLIDG
+383 HFIDG
-388 LGKLA
+388 LGKIA
-393 PDNCII
+393 PENSII

-414 PFRSSMKLIGSEI
+414 PFKSTMKLIGSEI
-427 GAMGMGIPAAIAAAI
+427 GAMGMGIPAGIAAAL
-442 RYPDRQVFSL
+442 RFPDRQVFSI

-482 QHYGT
+482 NHYGT
-487 IRYHQELHFPTRDHY
+487 IRYHQEVHFPTRDHY
-502 ATNLVNPNFAKYGE
+502 ATNLVNPDFAKYGE
-516 SFGLKCFTIEKIEEI
+516 SFGLKCFTINNTEEI
-531 LPTIKKAMQVDGP
+531 LTTIKSAMEVDGP

-564 LQMKK
+564 LQTN

>member
-1 MVVRKQLFRDK
+1 MT
-12 KDLIMQKKA
+12 KKA
-21 ASIFVQT
+21 ASVFVQT

-47 VMDELL
+47 VLDELL
-53 YSPGI
+53 HSPGI

-63 RHEGGAGFMAVADA
+63 RHEGGAGFMAAADA

-96 ASISV
+96 ASIAV

-127 LQEMDFIKTFSDMAK
+127 LQEMDFNKTFSDMAK

-162 IAQSGIPGPVV
+162 IAESGIPGPVV
-173 IAIPTDVLETKID
+173 IAIPTDVLEAKVEIEDAKKIT
-186 IQDVKQIKINPPL
+186 INPPL
-199 AFPDKVEEI
+199 AFPSKVKEVSDELN
-208 SEILSKAQKPVL
+208 SAKRPVI
-220 VVGGQIHSSNS
+220 VVGGQIHVSDK
-231 ARDLVKLVAEKHN
+231 ARKLVQIVAEKYN
-244 LPVLCTYEHQDIV
+244 LPVLCTYEHQDIF
-257 SHDSIHYAGELGLR
+257 SHDHKHYAGELGLR
-271 PPEPVRKN
+271 PPEPIRQN
-279 ALEADVVLV
+279 ALEADLVLV

-298 MAYKFPSTNQTFIHV
+298 MAYKFPSSTQKFIHV
-313 IPDPNSVGKIFR
+313 LPDPNSIGKIFR
-325 TDHAIVADC
+325 TDLSIVSDG
-334 EDFLKQLSLIGDKKT
+334 ENFLEQLSLIDDTKT
-349 INKRNEWV
+349 SSNKDEWV
-357 NLCHERYLNNEATL
+357 KLSHKRYLENDATKP
-371 SPRNANDGLDFA
+371 PRNANDGLDFA

-393 PDNCII
+393 PQNSII

-414 PFRSSMKLIGSEI
+414 PFKSSMRLIGSEI
-427 GAMGMGIPAAIAAAI
+427 GAMGMGIPAGVAASL
-442 RYPDRQVFSL
+442 RYPDRQIFSI

-487 IRYHQELHFPTRDHY
+487 IRYHQEVHFPTRNHY

-516 SFGLKCFTIEKIEEI
+516 SFGLICFTINEVEEVI
-531 LPTIKKAMQVDGP
+531 PTIQKAMEVDGP

-558 TTTISQ
+558 TTTLTQ
-564 LQMKK
+564 LQMK

>member
-1 MVVRKQLFRDK
+1 MT
-12 KDLIMQKKA
+12 KKA
-21 ASIFVQT
+21 ASVFVQT

-53 YSPGI
+53 HSPGI

-96 ASISV
+96 ASIAV

-127 LQEMDFIKTFSDMAK
+127 LQEMDFNKTFSDMAK
-142 HVEQINTPSEIA
+142 HIEQINTPSEIA

-162 IAQSGIPGPVV
+162 IAESGIPGPVV
-173 IAIPTDVLETKID
+173 IAIPTDVLEAKVEIE
-186 IQDVKQIKINPPL
+186 DVRKIKINPPL
-199 AFPDKVEEI
+199 AFPSKVKEVSDELN
-208 SEILSKAQKPVL
+208 SAKRPVI
-220 VVGGQIHSSNS
+220 VVGGQIHVSDK
-231 ARDLVKLVAEKHN
+231 ARKLVQIVAEKYN
-244 LPVLCTYEHQDIV
+244 LPVLCTYEHQDIF
-257 SHDSIHYAGELGLR
+257 SHDHKHYAGELGLR
-271 PPEPVRKN
+271 PPEPIRQN
-279 ALEADVVLV
+279 ALEADLVLV

-298 MAYKFPSTNQTFIHV
+298 MAYKFPSSTQKFIHV
-313 IPDPNSVGKIFR
+313 LPDPNSIGKIFR
-325 TDHAIVADC
+325 TDLSIVADS
-334 EDFLKQLSLIGDKKT
+334 ENFLEQLSLIEYTKT
-349 INKRNEWV
+349 SSNKNEWV
-357 NLCHERYLNNEATL
+357 KLCHKRYLENDATKP
-371 SPRNANDGLDFA
+371 PRNANDGLDFA

-393 PDNCII
+393 PQNSII

-414 PFRSSMKLIGSEI
+414 PFKSSMRLIGSEI
-427 GAMGMGIPAAIAAAI
+427 GAMGMGIPAGVAASL
-442 RYPDRQVFSL
+442 RYPDRQIFSI

-487 IRYHQELHFPTRDHY
+487 IRYHQEVHFPTRNHY

-516 SFGLKCFTIEKIEEI
+516 SFGLKCFTINEVEEVI
-531 LPTIKKAMQVDGP
+531 PTIQKAMEVDGP

-558 TTTISQ
+558 TTTLTQ
-564 LQMKK
+564 LQMK